1 MVTVCWNTKIRVTT
15 GTIPDIAVPLEATE
29 LLLPGDVL
37 LLPGSHVMIFS
48 DFTDET
54 KTKALIIDATR
65 STGKVATRTVGI
77 LDLTNKGYVAYRK
90 IL

>member
-1 MVTVCWNTKIRVTT
+1 MIA
-15 GTIPDIAVPLEATE
+15 DIAVPLEVTE

-65 STGKVATRTVGI
+65 STGKVSIRTVEL
-77 LDLTNKGYVAYRK
+77 LDLLNKGYAAYRR

>member
-1 MVTVCWNTKIRVTT
+1 M
-15 GTIPDIAVPLEATE
+15 IPDIAVPLEVME

-37 LLPGSHVMIFS
+37 LLPGNHVMIFL
-48 DFTDET
+48 DFTDAT

-65 STGKVATRTVGI
+65 STGKVSIRTIEI
-77 LDLTNKGYVAYRK
+77 LDLLSKGYAAYRR